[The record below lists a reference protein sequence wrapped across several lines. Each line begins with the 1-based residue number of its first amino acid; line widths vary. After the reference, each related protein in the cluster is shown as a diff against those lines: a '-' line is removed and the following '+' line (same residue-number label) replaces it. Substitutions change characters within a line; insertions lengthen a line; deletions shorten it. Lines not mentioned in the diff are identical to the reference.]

1 MRAHHP
7 TALLLAALL
16 APAWAQDPTTASHRL
31 FAEIGFAEGDT
42 RSATLGVSWP
52 WPQQWLKGHASLSGH
67 WDAYLSHWR
76 ARSAS
81 VPGEHQGLTQV
92 ALVPVLRWRFDQGRS
107 PWFVEGGIG
116 VSLMD
121 RRYHTPDK
129 RFSTRF
135 NFADHLALG
144 RQFGTQRQHELAVR
158 LQHVSNAD
166 IKKPNP
172 GENFLQLRYSLAL

>member
-7 TALLLAALL
+7 LSFLLAALL
-16 APAWAQDPTTASHRL
+16 VPAWAQDPATASHRL

-52 WPQQWLKGHASLSGH
+52 WPQQWLQGHASLSGH

-76 ARSAS
+76 ARSAT
-81 VPGEHQGLTQV
+81 VPGEREGLTQV

-116 VSLMD
+116 LSLMD
-121 RRYHTPDK
+121 QRYRTPDK

-144 RQFGTQRQHELAVR
+144 RQFGTLRQHELALR